1 MLPSCTWQAPNLPFF
16 LPAPRC
22 SPTDTCPCPCNYA
35 TDPNCACRDLNEN
48 ITVAATKSAVYAR
61 YPLTFYKYMNGRP
74 YEVRCPALP
83 LGGGGWTHKPSN
95 QQYGKQQNHN
105 RLNQVP

>member
-1 MLPSCTWQAPNLPFF
+1 MSTGEEAGLRLAAGLRCRAPPYRCSAAVFKSRPSSAARPSYPRLLPC
-16 LPAPRC
+16 C

-35 TDPNCACRDLNEN
+35 TDPTCACRDLKEN

-74 YEVRCPALP
+74 YEVR
-83 LGGGGWTHKPSN
+83 
-95 QQYGKQQNHN
+95 
-105 RLNQVP
+105 